1 MLEKMGS
8 FKRLFILGAS
18 LALAAIVLYIGRLN
32 NLENILVSVFFYG
45 IMAVGFAI
53 YVIDVIN
60 GFKSEFSEYEKTEE
74 NFENVLD
81 ITG

>member
-1 MLEKMGS
+1 MLEKLGS

-18 LALAAIVLYIGRLN
+18 LALASIVLYIGRLN

-60 GFKSEFSEYEKTEE
+60 GFKSEFSEYEKVEE
-74 NFENVLD
+74 NVENVLE